1 MNLLDRTLMLLL
13 ARKCFEKAA
22 KERCSENAEFN
33 AMIASWAVS
42 SSYHSK
48 ESPKGCIK
56 SIQFLRI
63 MGTNYQN
70 HRRFSGIANQKIIGK
85 STFFHK
91 KCPFLGYLTEMLT
104 SRDGGD
110 GDGILK
116 KPHMLRP
123 EHPFTK
129 NNRILLAT
137 LTNKTRKKHKSSHP
151 RMLFLLLE
159 QVFVK
164 SQIFRLSF
172 CWAKMIPKLPSIG
185 EVSYKVQ
192 R

>member
-1 MNLLDRTLMLLL
+1 MLLF
-13 ARKCFEKAA
+13 ARKCFEKGA

-33 AMIASWAVS
+33 AMIASWPVS

-48 ESPKGCIK
+48 KSPKGCIK

-70 HRRFSGIANQKIIGK
+70 HRWFSGIANQKIIGK

-91 KCPFLGYLTEMLT
+91 KCSFLGYLTEMLT

-116 KPHMLRP
+116 KNAYAKTRTSI
-123 EHPFTK
+123 TK
-129 NNRILLAT
+129 NNRILFAT
-137 LTNKTRKKHKSSHP
+137 SHP
-151 RMLFLLLE
+151 RMLLLLLE

-172 CWAKMIPKLPSIG
+172 CWEKMIPKLPSIG
-185 EVSYKVQ
+185 EVSYKVH

>member
-1 MNLLDRTLMLLL
+1 MLLF
-13 ARKCFEKAA
+13 ARKCFEKGA

-33 AMIASWAVS
+33 AMIASWPVS

-48 ESPKGCIK
+48 KSPKGCIK

-70 HRRFSGIANQKIIGK
+70 HRWFSGIANQKIIGK

-91 KCPFLGYLTEMLT
+91 KCSFLGYLTEMLT

-116 KPHMLRP
+116 K
-123 EHPFTK
+123 
-129 NNRILLAT
+129 NAYV
-137 LTNKTRKKHKSSHP
+137 KTRTSIHKEQQDTFHDFSSKDASFVVGTSLCEVP
-151 RMLFLLLE
+151 NFQTQFLLG
-159 QVFVK
+159 K
-164 SQIFRLSF
+164 NDS
-172 CWAKMIPKLPSIG
+172 
-185 EVSYKVQ
+185 
-192 R
+192 